1 MAMPG
6 TWYFA
11 ISGSIAESTAALI
24 APSVAPAA
32 WLAGA
37 IALSAKTAVATTLTA
52 FSFICG
58 GFLGLLSTDVLT
70 QHYPAFAE
78 R

>member
-1 MAMPG
+1 
-6 TWYFA
+6 
-11 ISGSIAESTAALI
+11 
-24 APSVAPAA
+24 VAPAA